1 MYVTQLSIVLENDVQ
16 TIGQV
21 TDLLA
26 QNCINIRAL
35 SLTEKGAASLLNL
48 IVNDTEKARKIFL
61 AGGQEVTAAEVLVI
75 EIPDKPGGLASIM
88 RSLRS
93 SSLKILSLSAFSRKS
108 GEYGLAVL
116 KFDDSEQALKILEK
130 SGIHPLSHEELFA
143 R

>member
-1 MYVTQLSIVLENDVQ
+1 MYVTQLSIVLENEAQ
-16 TIGQV
+16 TIGQA

-35 SLTEKGAASLLNL
+35 SLTEKGSASLLHL
-48 IVNDTEKARKIFL
+48 IVNDPEKARKIFL
-61 AGGQEVTAAEVLVI
+61 AGGQEVTTADVLVI

-88 RSLRS
+88 RSLKAS
-93 SSLKILSLSAFSRKS
+93 ALKLLYLSAFSRKS

-116 KFDDSEQALKILEK
+116 RFDDSEQALKILQK
-130 SGIHPLSHEELFA
+130 SGIQPLSHEELFA

>member
-1 MYVTQLSIVLENDVQ
+1 MSIVLENDAQ

-35 SLTEKGAASLLNL
+35 SLTEKGPASLLHL

-61 AGGQEVTAAEVLVI
+61 AGGQEVTTTDVLVI

-88 RSLRS
+88 RSLKPS
-93 SSLKILSLSAFSRKS
+93 PLKILYLSAFSRKS
-108 GEYGLAVL
+108 GEYGLVVL
-116 KFDDSEQALKILEK
+116 RFDDLEQAVKIMEK